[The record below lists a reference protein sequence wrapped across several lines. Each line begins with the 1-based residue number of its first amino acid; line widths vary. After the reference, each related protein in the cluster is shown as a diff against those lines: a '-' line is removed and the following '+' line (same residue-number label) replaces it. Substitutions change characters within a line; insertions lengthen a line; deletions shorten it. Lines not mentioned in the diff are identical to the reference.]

1 MNILISLSQL
11 GKFWQDKG
19 NGVFLRWTTFFI
31 LAQIALI
38 LFRFNEMPTL
48 IPFYY
53 SLPWGEARLASFT
66 NLFLLPTFSIC
77 ITIINHMFAIAFQKN
92 ISLLSRLLTVFSLAF
107 SLFAF
112 IAILKITNLVI

>member
-1 MNILISLSQL
+1 MSLLTSLSQL

-31 LAQIALI
+31 LIQIALI
-38 LFRFNEMPTL
+38 LYRFNEMPTL
-48 IPFYY
+48 VPFYY

-77 ITIINHMFAIAFQKN
+77 ITIVNHMLAIVFQKS
-92 ISLLSRLLTVFSLAF
+92 IPLLSRLLTVFSLVFSFLAF
-107 SLFAF
+107 F
-112 IAILKITNLVI
+112 AILKITSLVV